1 MLEQSRPASY
11 PNAMPTTLRRL
22 VALLILTAY
31 MSAATFPLVPAAHAM
46 SGDMGTSM
54 AHHQDNP
61 NDRMPCKSTPQPC
74 VADLGCMFLVSLPA
88 VSDPTLLTLA
98 AWASVQYP
106 GSPQTMHGLS
116 VKPALGPPISRT

>member
-1 MLEQSRPASY
+1 ML
-11 PNAMPTTLRRL
+11 TTLRR
-22 VALLILTAY
+22 VIALLILTAY
-31 MSAATFPLVPAAHAM
+31 VGVAVISHAPPGQAM
-46 SGDMGTSM
+46 SGDVGTHI
-54 AHHQDNP
+54 AQHQEGP
-61 NDRMPCKSTPQPC
+61 TDRMPCKSTPQPC

>member
-1 MLEQSRPASY
+1 
-11 PNAMPTTLRRL
+11 MPTVLRRL

-31 MSAATFPLVPAAHAM
+31 MSAAMGQHVPFARAM
-46 SGDMGTSM
+46 SGDVGTGM
-54 AHHQDNP
+54 AHHQEGP

-106 GSPQTMHGLS
+106 GSPQAMHGLS